1 MRLAFL
7 FVGGHREE
15 WLEELS
21 AEYLKK
27 LGYFC
32 PTEIIRIKPS
42 KQARASAEQK
52 LAEETESLLK
62 AIKKDDLL
70 VVCDEK
76 GESVTSKKLS
86 EKMVKLFER
95 GRPRVVIL
103 IGGSFGFGREIRE
116 RADWT
121 WSLSPLT
128 FNHHIAQAVVLEQ
141 TYRAFAIWKNLPY
154 HNE

>member
-1 MRLAFL
+1 MKLAFA
-7 FVGGHREE
+7 FVGGHKEA
-15 WLEELS
+15 WLVER
-21 AEYLKK
+21 ADEYCKK
-27 LGYFC
+27 LGFFC
-32 PTEIIRIKPS
+32 QAEVIRIRPS
-42 KQARASAEQK
+42 RQARASAEQK
-52 LAEETESLLK
+52 LAEETQDLLK
-62 AIKKDDLL
+62 IIKKEDIL

-76 GESVTSKKLS
+76 GESVSSRKLS

-103 IGGSFGFGREIRE
+103 VGGAFGFGPEIRA

-128 FNHHIAQAVVLEQ
+128 LNHHIAQVVVLEQ

>member
-7 FVGGHREE
+7 FVGGHKEE
-15 WLEELS
+15 WLEDLS

-42 KQARASAEQK
+42 KQARVSAEQK
-52 LAEETESLLK
+52 LAEETEALLK

-86 EKMVKLFER
+86 DKMVKLFER

-103 IGGSFGFGREIRE
+103 VGGSFGFGPEIRA